1 MKIGLALT
9 FGILYW
15 LATNKL
21 WYGTLHLVRHGSTDW
36 PYHGKSS
43 GRNDYGSFF
52 ADDLFGGNCTWRNTS
67 IR

>member
-21 WYGTLHLVRHGSTDW
+21 WYGTLHLVR
-36 PYHGKSS
+36 
-43 GRNDYGSFF
+43 
-52 ADDLFGGNCTWRNTS
+52 
-67 IR
+67 

>member
-21 WYGTLHLVRHGSTDW
+21 WYGTLHLVRQPIVLAVPIG
-36 PYHGKSS
+36 
-43 GRNDYGSFF
+43 
-52 ADDLFGGNCTWRNTS
+52 LIMGNLPDAMIMGAS
-67 IR
+67 L